1 MTAEAVQTRKNFQI
15 AMDWKQR
22 TLEQWLEQYGS
33 WLLLDSHYE
42 DLSAHSPLGKLLDSV
57 RGIKT
62 DRRRRALPRCNINE
76 QQAMAIED
84 MLTHL
89 HETESARVQQWLKV
103 VVKYYVDAYSEED
116 IADRYEMSMYAVKR
130 DKLLGTVRIATRL
143 KLRCLLID

>member
-15 AMDWKQR
+15 AMDWKQK

-42 DLSAHSPLGKLLDSV
+42 DLSAHCSLGKLIDLAQGV
-57 RGIKT
+57 TT

-84 MLTHL
+84 MLAHL
-89 HETESARVQQWLKV
+89 HETESTKVKQWLKV

-116 IADRYEMSMYAVKR
+116 IADCFEMTMYAVKR
-130 DKLLGTVRIATRL
+130 DKLLGTVRIATRF
-143 KLRCLLID
+143 KLRSLLTD